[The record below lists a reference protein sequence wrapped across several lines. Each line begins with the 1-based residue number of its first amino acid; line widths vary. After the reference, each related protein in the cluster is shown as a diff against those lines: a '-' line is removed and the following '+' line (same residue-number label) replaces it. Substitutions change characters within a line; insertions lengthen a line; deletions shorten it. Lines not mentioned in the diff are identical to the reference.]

1 MASRKQ
7 SAHTKSVTTLN
18 LVNNCYKDTDS
29 SKLLTY
35 KEREDEEKSSKQVN
49 RMSGKHEIMIT
60 PTTTV
65 TNSVFSSS
73 IASTT
78 ATTISLKQ
86 NNHYSNLIS
95 NLFGSRVYDSGI
107 RNVTNFS
114 FNSMDMSLINPH
126 KDSMKT
132 KRGYREVSP
141 RSNKSNREVAM
152 KCAKSNKDIVIR
164 SNKTQVK
171 EQNFRV
177 TRATDKLLDST
188 YKNFSSVLKG
198 NYTTYRKKYLEGPV
212 VGRGSFGVVKT
223 LFSMVEILD
232 LYQYVPTKN
241 RPPINNLSKGITR
254 LSDNNYEF
262 CGVKLTSPTRAAK
275 IMNFDKIKKTG
286 PKNLLHILREVSI
299 GSWNDHPNI
308 VKVKEIYLDEQ
319 ILKYLN
325 NINNLDDKEMVLS
338 GKNNNVYLV
347 MEYCSGG
354 DLSGL
359 FIDELDKETIIPK
372 LFVQIFRALSYI
384 NSKGIAHRDVKP
396 ENFLITHKSEGANAK
411 LGRHKGGLLYD
422 DITIKLAD
430 FGLANSSPRLLK
442 TRAGT
447 PYYVAPEIIKC
458 SGSNYYNVKCD
469 SWSAGIMLHIFLLGS
484 CPFHDESDV
493 KKLNKV
499 VNQEIDW
506 THEIYATIPPEAYD
520 LLKKLLVKNPSKR
533 ISTTD
538 SLKHLYFQKFTGY
551 APLNR
556 SISETSL
563 IDMLAQFYK
572 FPVLKRV
579 ALCIMI
585 RQMSEYKLTELC
597 DLYKYLTTFSHDL
610 NSVNVQSLTK
620 YANRRST
627 DVSRDKNYNH
637 KMSKLNYLK
646 ESLNIEEITFT
657 EFVASQMAYELCQ
670 DNDLIANV
678 FAGLHSDLPGRRS
691 LFINEQD
698 LERLT
703 SSYTQRST
711 KLDLKLELMEDRRRS
726 DTQMLNNI
734 KFILNDAC
742 EYADNIYDDN
752 KTRGNTSGLGG
763 FLRSN
768 RGNDKESSMSIDEFF
783 LMMSFSPDKESEPE
797 ESRLAR
803 IKRKRIK

>member
-7 SAHTKSVTTLN
+7 SVHTKSVAALN
-18 LVNNCYKDTDS
+18 LVNNSCKDTNS

-35 KEREDEEKSSKQVN
+35 KKLEDEEKSSKELN
-49 RMSGKHEIMIT
+49 RMSGNNEIMIT
-60 PTTTV
+60 PTKTV
-65 TNSVFSSS
+65 TNSIFSSS

-78 ATTISLKQ
+78 ATTISSKQ
-86 NNHYSNLIS
+86 NYHYSNLIS
-95 NLFGSRVYDSGI
+95 NLFGSRIYDSGI

-114 FNSMDMSLINPH
+114 FNSMDLSLMNSH
-126 KDSMKT
+126 KDSIKT

-141 RSNKSNREVAM
+141 KSNKSNKEVAV
-152 KCAKSNKDIVIR
+152 KSAKSNKEIIIR
-164 SNKTQVK
+164 SNKTILK
-171 EQNFRV
+171 EPKFRL

-223 LFSMVEILD
+223 LFSMVEILH
-232 LYQYVPTKN
+232 LYQYIPTKN

-325 NINNLDDKEMVLS
+325 NINNLDDKEMVLT

-354 DLSGL
+354 DLSRL

-396 ENFLITHKSEGANAK
+396 ENFLITHKSEGADVD
-411 LGRHKGGLLYD
+411 LEDKGDLLYD

-458 SGSNYYNVKCD
+458 SGNNYYNVKCD

-538 SLKHLYFQKFTGY
+538 SLKHLYFRKFTGY
-551 APLNR
+551 ARLHRTIN
-556 SISETSL
+556 ETSL

-572 FPVLKRV
+572 FPILKRV

-585 RQMSEYKLTELC
+585 RQMSEYKLGELC
-597 DLYKYLTTFSHDL
+597 DLYKYLTTFSNDL
-610 NSVNVQSLTK
+610 NSLNIQSLTK
-620 YANRRST
+620 FANHRST
-627 DVSRDKNYNH
+627 DLNRDKNYNH
-637 KMSKLNYLK
+637 RISRLNYLK
-646 ESLNIEEITFT
+646 ESLNIDDITFT

-670 DNDLIANV
+670 NNDLIANV

-703 SSYTQRST
+703 TNYTHHSN

-742 EYADNIYDDN
+742 EYADSIYDEN
-752 KTRGNTSGLGG
+752 KTRGSTSGLGG

-783 LMMSFSPDKESEPE
+783 LMMSFNPEKESEAE